1 MEWIADTIQ
10 WIALCV
16 SIENVVLSE
25 GSETLE
31 VMWFLLHKMSLKG
44 WIKKI
49 KGWIMENFGREMA
62 AF

>member
-1 MEWIADTIQ
+1 M
-10 WIALCV
+10 